1 MGRVRALDR
10 EGLIPGAELLVAAGL
25 IQELT
30 PALEELR
37 AYFDRDP
44 ALLLGV
50 HCDRHLAG
58 LAVGPSMATA
68 GTSPSRRRCVARDW
82 ERTDRGARSAP
93 GRARRPPA
101 AASRQ
106 RAACDVE
113 AFWRKHD
120 YRPIPVSYFGK
131 TMDVR
136 PTRQA
141 DP

>member
-1 MGRVRALDR
+1 
-10 EGLIPGAELLVAAGL
+10 LLVAAGV

-37 AYFDRDP
+37 AYFNRDP

-58 LAVGPSMATA
+58 LAVGSFDGYRGHLRRVAVKEA
-68 GTSPSRRRCVARDW
+68 VRGRGLGTELIVALEARLV
-82 ERTDRGARSAP
+82 ERGARLLRLHVNAQ
-93 GRARRPPA
+93 RP
-101 AASRQ
+101 
-106 RAACDVE
+106 DVE

-131 TMDVR
+131 TVDVR
-136 PTRQA
+136 PSRQA
-141 DP
+141 DPMSDG